1 MKANPNEV
9 SFLLKTARGQ
19 MDSILRMVEE
29 DRYCIDIVNQILSVE
44 SILKKTVR
52 VVLHAHVEHCVK
64 DAIANGGGAE
74 KTEELLQSGSLENCD
89 DMLDKILDEFAA
101 PLMALFFGL
110 IVAQIPEVWK
120 LTGHEKGTKLPLSS
134 VVCMAI
140 GLGLIIAL
148 MVINGTGNEV
158 DTEDHSFGNMIL
170 FGLCGVVLAISKV
183 MPGISGSSLLIA
195 LGLFDVTIHSVAHL
209 DVYFIAPLCVGLLI
223 GLFGFAKVM
232 DFCLKKY
239 RTQTYMLIMG
249 LTIGSLLVIIQEL
262 INESLDVWEWAI
274 CAVMV
279 VLGVAASYAF
289 TLYGRK
295 AAA

>member
-1 MKANPNEV
+1 VAETAKDHLRT
-9 SFLLKTARGQ
+9 FLNGVVAGIA
-19 MDSILRMVEE
+19 SILPGVSGGLILVLCGTYERLIE
-29 DRYCIDIVNQILSVE
+29 DISKLRE
-44 SILKKTVR
+44 KLKPEFLYLV
-52 VVLHAHVEHCVK
+52 
-64 DAIANGGGAE
+64 AIAVGLVVGMLAC
-74 KTEELLQSGSLENCD
+74 TLL
-89 DMLDKILDEFAA
+89 LDRILDEFAA

-110 IVAQIPEVWK
+110 IVAQVPEVWK

-158 DTEDHSFGNMIL
+158 DTEDHSFGNLML

-195 LGLFDVTIHSVAHL
+195 LGLFDVTIHSVADL
-209 DVYFIAPLCVGLLI
+209 DIYFIAPLGVGLLI

-232 DFCLKKY
+232 DFCLKRY

-262 INESLDVWEWAI
+262 INESLDIWGWAI

-279 VLGVAASYAF
+279 VLGVLTSYAF

>member
-1 MKANPNEV
+1 MAETAKDHLRT
-9 SFLLKTARGQ
+9 FLNGVVAGIA
-19 MDSILRMVEE
+19 SILPGVSGGLILVLCGTYERLIEDISKLREKLKPEFLYLISIAVGLVVGMVA
-29 DRYCIDIVNQILSVE
+29 CTIL
-44 SILKKTVR
+44 
-52 VVLHAHVEHCVK
+52 
-64 DAIANGGGAE
+64 
-74 KTEELLQSGSLENCD
+74 
-89 DMLDKILDEFAA
+89 LDKILDEFAA

-148 MVINGTGNEV
+148 MIINGTGNEV

>member
-1 MKANPNEV
+1 MAETAKDHLRT
-9 SFLLKTARGQ
+9 FLNGVVAGIA
-19 MDSILRMVEE
+19 SILPGVSGGLILVLCGTYERLIE
-29 DRYCIDIVNQILSVE
+29 DISKLRE
-44 SILKKTVR
+44 KLKPEFLYLV
-52 VVLHAHVEHCVK
+52 
-64 DAIANGGGAE
+64 AIAVGLVVGMLAC
-74 KTEELLQSGSLENCD
+74 TLL
-89 DMLDKILDEFAA
+89 LDRILDEFAA

-158 DTEDHSFGNMIL
+158 DTEDHSFGNLML

-195 LGLFDVTIHSVAHL
+195 LGLFDVTIHSVADL
-209 DVYFIAPLCVGLLI
+209 DIYFIAPLGVGLLI

-232 DFCLKKY
+232 DFCLKRY

-262 INESLDVWEWAI
+262 INESLDIWGWAI

-279 VLGVAASYAF
+279 VLGVLTSYAF

>member
-1 MKANPNEV
+1 MAETAKDHLRT
-9 SFLLKTARGQ
+9 FLNGVVAGIA
-19 MDSILRMVEE
+19 SILPGVSGGLILVLCGTYERLIE
-29 DRYCIDIVNQILSVE
+29 DISKLRE
-44 SILKKTVR
+44 KLKPEFLYLV
-52 VVLHAHVEHCVK
+52 
-64 DAIANGGGAE
+64 AIAVGLVVGMLAC
-74 KTEELLQSGSLENCD
+74 TLL
-89 DMLDKILDEFAA
+89 LDRILDEFAA

-158 DTEDHSFGNMIL
+158 NTEDHSFGNLML

-195 LGLFDVTIHSVAHL
+195 LGLFDVTIHSVADL
-209 DVYFIAPLCVGLLI
+209 DIYFIAPLGVGLLI

-232 DFCLKKY
+232 DFCLKRY

-279 VLGVAASYAF
+279 VLGILTSYAF

>member
-1 MKANPNEV
+1 MAETVKDHLRT
-9 SFLLKTARGQ
+9 FLNGVVAGIA
-19 MDSILRMVEE
+19 SILPGVSGGLILVLCGTYERLIE
-29 DRYCIDIVNQILSVE
+29 DISKLREKLKPEFVYLVSIAVGLVVGMLACTIL
-44 SILKKTVR
+44 LDR
-52 VVLHAHVEHCVK
+52 V
-64 DAIANGGGAE
+64 
-74 KTEELLQSGSLENCD
+74 
-89 DMLDKILDEFAA
+89 LDEYAA

-110 IVAQIPEVWK
+110 IVAQVPEVWK

-134 VVCMAI
+134 VICMAV

-158 DTEDHSFGNMIL
+158 DTEDHSFGNLVL
-170 FGLCGVVLAISKV
+170 FGLCGVILAISKV

-195 LGLFDVTIHSVAHL
+195 LGLFDVTIHSVADL
-209 DVYFIAPLCVGLLI
+209 DIYFIAPLCVGLLI
-223 GLFGFAKVM
+223 GLLGFAKVM
-232 DFCLKKY
+232 DFCLKRY

-262 INESLDVWEWAI
+262 IEESLDMWGWAVCI
-274 CAVMV
+274 VMAI
-279 VLGVAASYAF
+279 LGVAASYAF

>member
-1 MKANPNEV
+1 MAETAKDHLRT
-9 SFLLKTARGQ
+9 FLNGVVAGIA
-19 MDSILRMVEE
+19 SILPGVSGGLILVLCGTYERLIEDISKLREKLKPEFLYLISIAVGLVVGMVA
-29 DRYCIDIVNQILSVE
+29 CTIL
-44 SILKKTVR
+44 
-52 VVLHAHVEHCVK
+52 
-64 DAIANGGGAE
+64 
-74 KTEELLQSGSLENCD
+74 
-89 DMLDKILDEFAA
+89 LDKILDEFAA

-148 MVINGTGNEV
+148 MIINGTGNEV
-158 DTEDHSFGNMIL
+158 DTEDHSFGNLML

-195 LGLFDVTIHSVAHL
+195 LGLFDVTIHSVADL
-209 DVYFIAPLCVGLLI
+209 DIYFIAPLGVGLLI

>member
-1 MKANPNEV
+1 MAETAKDHLRT
-9 SFLLKTARGQ
+9 FLNGVVAGIA
-19 MDSILRMVEE
+19 SILPGVSGGLILVLCGTYERLIE
-29 DRYCIDIVNQILSVE
+29 DISKLRE
-44 SILKKTVR
+44 KLKPEFLYLV
-52 VVLHAHVEHCVK
+52 
-64 DAIANGGGAE
+64 AIAVGLVVGMLAC
-74 KTEELLQSGSLENCD
+74 TLL
-89 DMLDKILDEFAA
+89 LDRILDEFAA

-158 DTEDHSFGNMIL
+158 DTEDHSFGNLML

-195 LGLFDVTIHSVAHL
+195 LGLFDVTIHSVADL
-209 DVYFIAPLCVGLLI
+209 DIYFIAPLGVGLLI

-232 DFCLKKY
+232 DFCLKRY

-262 INESLDVWEWAI
+262 INESLDIWGWAI

-279 VLGVAASYAF
+279 VLGVLASYAF

>member
-1 MKANPNEV
+1 MAETAKDHLRT
-9 SFLLKTARGQ
+9 FLNGVVAGIA
-19 MDSILRMVEE
+19 SILPGVSGGLILVLCGTYERLIEDISKLREKLKPEFLYLISIAVGLVVGMVA
-29 DRYCIDIVNQILSVE
+29 CTIL
-44 SILKKTVR
+44 
-52 VVLHAHVEHCVK
+52 
-64 DAIANGGGAE
+64 
-74 KTEELLQSGSLENCD
+74 
-89 DMLDKILDEFAA
+89 LDKILDEFAA

-148 MVINGTGNEV
+148 MIINGTGNEV

-232 DFCLKKY
+232 DFCLKRY

-279 VLGVAASYAF
+279 VLGVLASYAF

>member
-1 MKANPNEV
+1 MAETAKDHLRT
-9 SFLLKTARGQ
+9 FLNGVVAGIA
-19 MDSILRMVEE
+19 SILPGVSGGLILVLCGTYERLIE
-29 DRYCIDIVNQILSVE
+29 DISKLRE
-44 SILKKTVR
+44 KLKPEFLYLV
-52 VVLHAHVEHCVK
+52 
-64 DAIANGGGAE
+64 AIAVGLVVGMLAC
-74 KTEELLQSGSLENCD
+74 TLL
-89 DMLDKILDEFAA
+89 LDRILDEFAA

-110 IVAQIPEVWK
+110 IVAQVPEVWK

-158 DTEDHSFGNMIL
+158 DTEDHSFGNLML

-195 LGLFDVTIHSVAHL
+195 LGLFDVTIHSVADL
-209 DVYFIAPLCVGLLI
+209 DIYFIAPLGVGLLI

-232 DFCLKKY
+232 DFCLKRY

-262 INESLDVWEWAI
+262 INESLDIWGWAI

-279 VLGVAASYAF
+279 VLGVLASYAF

>member
-1 MKANPNEV
+1 MAETAKDHLRT
-9 SFLLKTARGQ
+9 FLNGVVAGIA
-19 MDSILRMVEE
+19 SILPGVSGGLILVLCGTYERLIE
-29 DRYCIDIVNQILSVE
+29 DISKLRE
-44 SILKKTVR
+44 KLKPEFLYLV
-52 VVLHAHVEHCVK
+52 
-64 DAIANGGGAE
+64 AIAVGLVVGMLAC
-74 KTEELLQSGSLENCD
+74 TLL
-89 DMLDKILDEFAA
+89 LDRILDEFAA

-158 DTEDHSFGNMIL
+158 DTEDHSFGNLML

-195 LGLFDVTIHSVAHL
+195 LGLFDVTIHSVADL
-209 DVYFIAPLCVGLLI
+209 DIYFIAPLGVGLLI

-232 DFCLKKY
+232 DLCLKRY

-262 INESLDVWEWAI
+262 INESLDIWGWAI

-279 VLGVAASYAF
+279 VLGVLASYAF

>member
-1 MKANPNEV
+1 VAETAKDHLRT
-9 SFLLKTARGQ
+9 FLNGVVAGIA
-19 MDSILRMVEE
+19 SILPGVSGGLILVLCGTYERLIEDISKLREKLKPEFLYLISIAVGLVVGMVA
-29 DRYCIDIVNQILSVE
+29 CTIL
-44 SILKKTVR
+44 
-52 VVLHAHVEHCVK
+52 
-64 DAIANGGGAE
+64 
-74 KTEELLQSGSLENCD
+74 
-89 DMLDKILDEFAA
+89 LDKILDEFAA

-148 MVINGTGNEV
+148 MIINGTGNEV

-232 DFCLKKY
+232 DFCLKRY

>member
-1 MKANPNEV
+1 MAETAKDHLRT
-9 SFLLKTARGQ
+9 FLNGVVAGIA
-19 MDSILRMVEE
+19 SILPGVSGGLILVLCGTYERLIEDISKLREKLKPEFLYLISIAVGLVVGMVA
-29 DRYCIDIVNQILSVE
+29 CTIL
-44 SILKKTVR
+44 
-52 VVLHAHVEHCVK
+52 
-64 DAIANGGGAE
+64 
-74 KTEELLQSGSLENCD
+74 
-89 DMLDKILDEFAA
+89 LDKILDEFAA

-148 MVINGTGNEV
+148 MIINGTGNEV

-232 DFCLKKY
+232 DFCLKRY

>member
-1 MKANPNEV
+1 MAETAKDHLRT
-9 SFLLKTARGQ
+9 FLNGVVAGIA
-19 MDSILRMVEE
+19 SILPGVSGGLILVLCGTYERLIEDISKLREKLKPEFLYLISIAVGLVVGMVA
-29 DRYCIDIVNQILSVE
+29 CTIL
-44 SILKKTVR
+44 
-52 VVLHAHVEHCVK
+52 
-64 DAIANGGGAE
+64 
-74 KTEELLQSGSLENCD
+74 
-89 DMLDKILDEFAA
+89 LDKILDEFAA

-262 INESLDVWEWAI
+262 INDSLDVWEWAI

>member
-1 MKANPNEV
+1 MAETVKDHLRT
-9 SFLLKTARGQ
+9 FLNGVVAGIA
-19 MDSILRMVEE
+19 SILPGVSGGLILVLCGTYERLIE
-29 DRYCIDIVNQILSVE
+29 DISKLREKLKPEFVYLVSIAVGLVVGMLACTIL
-44 SILKKTVR
+44 LDR
-52 VVLHAHVEHCVK
+52 V
-64 DAIANGGGAE
+64 
-74 KTEELLQSGSLENCD
+74 
-89 DMLDKILDEFAA
+89 LDEYAA

-110 IVAQIPEVWK
+110 IVAQVPEVWK

-134 VVCMAI
+134 VICMAV

-158 DTEDHSFGNMIL
+158 DTEDHSFGNLVL

-195 LGLFDVTIHSVAHL
+195 LGLFDVTIHSVADL
-209 DVYFIAPLCVGLLI
+209 DIYFIAPLCVGLLI
-223 GLFGFAKVM
+223 GLLGFAKVM
-232 DFCLKKY
+232 DFCLKRY

-262 INESLDVWEWAI
+262 IEESLDMWGWAVCI
-274 CAVMV
+274 VMAI
-279 VLGVAASYAF
+279 LGVAASYAF

>member
-1 MKANPNEV
+1 MAETVKDHLRT
-9 SFLLKTARGQ
+9 FLNGVVAGIA
-19 MDSILRMVEE
+19 SILPGVSGGLILVLCGTYERLIE
-29 DRYCIDIVNQILSVE
+29 DISKLREKLKPEFVYLVSIAVGLVVGMLACTIL
-44 SILKKTVR
+44 LDR
-52 VVLHAHVEHCVK
+52 V
-64 DAIANGGGAE
+64 
-74 KTEELLQSGSLENCD
+74 
-89 DMLDKILDEFAA
+89 LDEYAA

-110 IVAQIPEVWK
+110 IVAQVPEVWK

-134 VVCMAI
+134 VICMAV

-158 DTEDHSFGNMIL
+158 DTEDHSFGNLVL

-195 LGLFDVTIHSVAHL
+195 LGLFDVTIHSVADL
-209 DVYFIAPLCVGLLI
+209 DIYFIAALCVGLLI
-223 GLFGFAKVM
+223 GLLGFAKVM
-232 DFCLKKY
+232 DFCLKRY

-262 INESLDVWEWAI
+262 IEESLDMWGWAVCI
-274 CAVMV
+274 VMAI
-279 VLGVAASYAF
+279 LGVAASYAF

>member
-1 MKANPNEV
+1 MAETAKDHLRT
-9 SFLLKTARGQ
+9 FLNGVVAGIA
-19 MDSILRMVEE
+19 SILPGVSGGLILVLCGTYERLIE
-29 DRYCIDIVNQILSVE
+29 DISKLRE
-44 SILKKTVR
+44 KLKPEFLYLV
-52 VVLHAHVEHCVK
+52 
-64 DAIANGGGAE
+64 AIAVGLVVGMLAC
-74 KTEELLQSGSLENCD
+74 TLL
-89 DMLDKILDEFAA
+89 LDRILDEFAA

-158 DTEDHSFGNMIL
+158 DTEDHSFGNLML

-195 LGLFDVTIHSVAHL
+195 LGLFDVTIHSVADL
-209 DVYFIAPLCVGLLI
+209 DIYFIAPLGVGLLI

-232 DFCLKKY
+232 DFCLKRY

-279 VLGVAASYAF
+279 VLGILTSYAF

>member
-1 MKANPNEV
+1 MAETAKDHLRT
-9 SFLLKTARGQ
+9 FLNGVVAGIA
-19 MDSILRMVEE
+19 SILPGVSGGLILVLCGTYERLIE
-29 DRYCIDIVNQILSVE
+29 DISKLRE
-44 SILKKTVR
+44 KLKPEFLYLV
-52 VVLHAHVEHCVK
+52 
-64 DAIANGGGAE
+64 AIAVGLVVGMLAC
-74 KTEELLQSGSLENCD
+74 TLL
-89 DMLDKILDEFAA
+89 LDRILDEFAA

-110 IVAQIPEVWK
+110 IVAQVPEGWK

-158 DTEDHSFGNMIL
+158 DTEDHSFGNLML

-195 LGLFDVTIHSVAHL
+195 LGLFDVTIHSVADL
-209 DVYFIAPLCVGLLI
+209 DIYFIAPLGVGLLI

-232 DFCLKKY
+232 DLCLKRY

-262 INESLDVWEWAI
+262 INESLDIWGWAI

-279 VLGVAASYAF
+279 VLGVLASYAF

>member
-1 MKANPNEV
+1 MAETVKDHLRT
-9 SFLLKTARGQ
+9 FLNGVVAGIA
-19 MDSILRMVEE
+19 SILPGVSGGLILVLCGTYERLIE
-29 DRYCIDIVNQILSVE
+29 DISKLREKLKPEFVYLVSIAVGLVVGMLACTIL
-44 SILKKTVR
+44 LDR
-52 VVLHAHVEHCVK
+52 V
-64 DAIANGGGAE
+64 
-74 KTEELLQSGSLENCD
+74 
-89 DMLDKILDEFAA
+89 LDEYAA

-110 IVAQIPEVWK
+110 IVAQVPEVWK

-134 VVCMAI
+134 VICMAV

-158 DTEDHSFGNMIL
+158 DTEDHSFGNL
-170 FGLCGVVLAISKV
+170 VLVGLCGVVLAISKV

-195 LGLFDVTIHSVAHL
+195 LGLFDVTIHSVADL
-209 DVYFIAPLCVGLLI
+209 DIYFIAPLCVGLLI
-223 GLFGFAKVM
+223 GLLGFAKVM
-232 DFCLKKY
+232 DFCLKRY

-262 INESLDVWEWAI
+262 IEESLDMWGWAVCI
-274 CAVMV
+274 VMAI
-279 VLGVAASYAF
+279 LGVAASYAF

>member
-1 MKANPNEV
+1 MAETAKDHLRT
-9 SFLLKTARGQ
+9 FLNGVVAGIA
-19 MDSILRMVEE
+19 SILPGVSGGLILVLCGTYERLIEDISKLREKLKPEFLYLISIAVGLVVGMVA
-29 DRYCIDIVNQILSVE
+29 CTIL
-44 SILKKTVR
+44 
-52 VVLHAHVEHCVK
+52 
-64 DAIANGGGAE
+64 
-74 KTEELLQSGSLENCD
+74 
-89 DMLDKILDEFAA
+89 LDKILDEFAA

>member
-1 MKANPNEV
+1 MAETAKDHLRT
-9 SFLLKTARGQ
+9 FLNGVVAGIA
-19 MDSILRMVEE
+19 SILPGVSGGLILVLCGTYERLIE
-29 DRYCIDIVNQILSVE
+29 DISKLRE
-44 SILKKTVR
+44 KLKPEFLYLV
-52 VVLHAHVEHCVK
+52 
-64 DAIANGGGAE
+64 AIAVGLVVGMLAC
-74 KTEELLQSGSLENCD
+74 TLL
-89 DMLDKILDEFAA
+89 LDRILDEFAA

-110 IVAQIPEVWK
+110 IVAQVPEVWK

-158 DTEDHSFGNMIL
+158 DTEDHSFGNLML

-195 LGLFDVTIHSVAHL
+195 LGLFDVTIHSVADL
-209 DVYFIAPLCVGLLI
+209 DIYFIAPLGVGLLI

-232 DFCLKKY
+232 DFCLKRY

-279 VLGVAASYAF
+279 VLGVLASYAF